1 MKNECILCSSAGE
14 FIYNLK
20 GYRIIQCKNCK
31 TCFVEKMPSDKELKE
46 FYNGFKYCINENN
59 KRLIINN
66 NFKKWYKS
74 FNLPKDAKMLDIGG
88 VNGYFSLAFEKLG
101 FGKATYIDL
110 DPQACEYVK
119 TLGISSVINDDVK
132 NLSEHTDRYDFIYSR
147 HVIEH
152 LTNPIS
158 LIENAIKLLSDDGVF
173 VLQMPNGMSLER
185 LTDLRNK
192 KERIKLLKNDN
203 DFSNKEVEKILY
215 SSKTAFDLVPPRHL
229 WAFSIQ
235 GIKTYLSKNKNIEF
249 KIETKSIMDEVY
261 SPFMGQQYFKS
272 NLIKKILKPIKNLL
286 RFIHSL
292 PYGRAHIVVKIRK
305 RKH

>member
-1 MKNECILCSSAGE
+1 MKNECILCSSSGE

-31 TCFVEKMPSDKELKE
+31 TCFVEKMPSDKELNE

-59 KRLIINN
+59 KRLIINK
-66 NFKKWYKS
+66 NFEKWYRS
-74 FNLPKDAKMLDIGG
+74 FNLLKDAKMLDIGG
-88 VNGYFSLAFEKLG
+88 GNGYFSLAFEKLG

-152 LTNPIS
+152 LTNPLS
-158 LIENAIKLLSDDGVF
+158 LIENAINLLSDDGVF

-203 DFSNKEVEKILY
+203 DFSDKEVEKFLY

-229 WAFSIQ
+229 WAFSIK
-235 GIKTYLSKNKNIEF
+235 GIKTYLSKNKDIEF

-272 NLIKKILKPIKNLL
+272 YPIKQVLKPIKDLL

-292 PYGRAHIVVKIRK
+292 PYGKAHIVVKIRK